1 MLYALCRYIFIIRF
15 RDVMTEITFPLFF
28 DGFLLIRG
36 DNRQCQPLFQITYK
50 NSVLI
55 SDRFDPDDEQT
66 EPF

>member
-15 RDVMTEITFPLFF
+15 RDVMTEITFPLSF
-28 DGFLLIRG
+28 DGILINRG
-36 DNRQCQPLFQITYK
+36 DTRQWQPLFQITYK

-66 EPF
+66 ELF